1 MWKDSSARYYKI
13 NKERIQ
19 KRTCERY
26 QDFLKKKEN
35 SDSMVASN
43 ENPKDEKQKN
53 GWVKKKNKT
62 WKNENIS
69 QKKSVLKIIDWW
81 F

>member
-53 GWVKKKNKT
+53 G
-62 WKNENIS
+62 
-69 QKKSVLKIIDWW
+69 
-81 F
+81 